1 MKLAF
6 ILSTDSFQCLVREIE
21 DYHFFLKEEQ
31 RIGLLSFPGC
41 ILGIRLEYPR
51 LNFSFFKN

>member
-31 RIGLLSFPGC
+31 RIGLLVFRGVS
-41 ILGIRLEYPR
+41 LE
-51 LNFSFFKN
+51 SV